1 MIRWT
6 HLAKKIEGATRTTEK
21 VRLLA
26 EALRAMPDEELET
39 ACRML
44 ISRPIARRQAGVE
57 DLTWST
63 IARAVEEVASAP
75 AGSLAKLLEESGDL
89 GLAVEE
95 LLESERPIAGEAL
108 AAAERSAA
116 ERSAAIAVAEGS
128 GRVGGA
134 AERGDGPRLA
144 DLPGVFA
151 AIRDAGGQRRHDLIS
166 QLLFGCSPIA
176 AKYVVR
182 MLTGDLRIGLRD
194 GLFESALTEAFG
206 APHGEVHRAMVLEGD
221 AGTVALLAK
230 RGGLAE
236 ARLRLF
242 HAIPPMLADAAK
254 SASNIVE
261 RSAELSAN
269 PLAVED
275 RYDGVRAQLH
285 AAGDR
290 VAIYGQIGR
299 AHV

>member
-1 MIRWT
+1 METSTAGCRLQKAPIKRGMKYLAVLTTATFRRPRFKPRWAST
-6 HLAKKIEGATRTTEK
+6 DCSKASHC
-21 VRLLA
+21 
-26 EALRAMPDEELET
+26 D
-39 ACRML
+39 
-44 ISRPIARRQAGVE
+44 
-57 DLTWST
+57 T

-176 AKYVVR
+176 AKYLVR
-182 MLTGDLRIGLRD
+182 LLTGDMRIGLRD
-194 GLFESALTEAFG
+194 GLLEAAIAEFKRQWATRGSGAKTGAKVHSTALVGSHAT
-206 APHGEVHRAMVLEGD
+206 RY
-221 AGTVALLAK
+221 TVAAK
-230 RGGLAE
+230 T
-236 ARLRLF
+236 
-242 HAIPPMLADAAK
+242 
-254 SASNIVE
+254 
-261 RSAELSAN
+261 
-269 PLAVED
+269 
-275 RYDGVRAQLH
+275 
-285 AAGDR
+285 
-290 VAIYGQIGR
+290 
-299 AHV
+299 